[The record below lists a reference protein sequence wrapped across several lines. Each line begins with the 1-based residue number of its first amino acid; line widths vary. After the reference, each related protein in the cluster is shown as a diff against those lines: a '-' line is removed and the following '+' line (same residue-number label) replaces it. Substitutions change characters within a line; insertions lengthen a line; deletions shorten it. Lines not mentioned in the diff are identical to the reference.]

1 MVTIKDV
8 AQKAGVNPS
17 TVSRV
22 LKDNRSIS
30 QKTKEKVRKA
40 MADLGYVPNVAAQ
53 MLASGLTH
61 NIGLV
66 FPPIMTSDRLSEPFF
81 MEILSTITSEAKNH
95 HFTVSIATGMSLDD
109 LLEQVKLM
117 HLQKRVD
124 GFIILYSVQ
133 EDPVRKYLMSN
144 KIPFVIVGAPEGDA
158 NKITYIDN
166 DNQLMAKTAVDH
178 LYQKGHR
185 QILFITDDL
194 VSEVASERYIGYLKG
209 CLKLSLETQPMLLF
223 DRKDPV
229 SVESLMENIRA
240 FKATALVVIGDVLSV
255 RMVQLL
261 SFYNIKVPDDMSIIT
276 FNNSSYAKL
285 IHPYLTTFDIN
296 VANLGKTSF
305 KQLLDI
311 INSKEQSLSQKIFV
325 PFTLKKR
332 ESVRD
337 INPSS
342 TN

>member
-8 AQKAGVNPS
+8 ALKAGVNPS

-30 QKTKEKVRKA
+30 QKTKEKVRRA
-40 MADLGYVPNVAAQ
+40 MSELGYVPNVAAQ

-66 FPPIMTSDRLSEPFF
+66 FPPIITNDRLSDPFF
-81 MEILSTITSEAKNH
+81 MEILSTITNEAKKH
-95 HFTVSIATGMSLDD
+95 HFTVSIATGMSVED
-109 LLEQVKLM
+109 LLSQVKLM

-124 GFIILYSVQ
+124 GFIILYSEQ
-133 EDPVRKYLMSN
+133 EDPVRGYLMTN
-144 KIPFVIVGAPEGDA
+144 QIPFVIVGAPEGDE

-185 QILFITDDL
+185 QILFITDDMEA
-194 VSEVASERYIGYLKG
+194 EVASERYIGYLKG
-209 CLKLSLETQPMLLF
+209 CLKLSLENKPMLLF
-223 DRKDPV
+223 DRKDPISIEKV
-229 SVESLMENIRA
+229 IETIRS
-240 FKATALVVIGDVLSV
+240 FQATALIVIGDVLSV

-261 SFYNIKVPDDMSIIT
+261 SFYDIKVSDDISIIT
-276 FNNSSYAKL
+276 FNNSSYSKL

-296 VANLGKTSF
+296 VENLGRTSF
-305 KQLLDI
+305 RQLLDI
-311 INSKEQSLSQKIFV
+311 INANEQTLSQKILV
-325 PFTLKKR
+325 PFSLKKR

-337 INPSS
+337 INAK
-342 TN
+342 

>member
-22 LKDNRSIS
+22 LKDNHSIS

-40 MADLGYVPNVAAQ
+40 MSELGYVPNVAAQ

-66 FPPIMTSDRLSEPFF
+66 FPPIITSDRLSEPFF
-81 MEILSTITSEAKNH
+81 MAVLTTITNEAKSH
-95 HFTVSIATGMSLDD
+95 HFTVSIATGMSVDN

-124 GFIILYSVQ
+124 GFIILYSDQ
-133 EDPVRKYLMSN
+133 EDPVRNYLMTN
-144 KIPFVIVGAPEGDA
+144 KIPFVIVGAPEGDE

-178 LYQKGHR
+178 FYQKGHR
-185 QILFITDDL
+185 NMLFITDDL
-194 VSEVASERYIGYLKG
+194 TSEVASERYIGYLKG
-209 CLKLSLETQPMLLF
+209 CLKLSLDNHPMLLF
-223 DRKDPV
+223 NRKDPIN
-229 SVESLMENIRA
+229 VETLIKTIQNSQ
-240 FKATALVVIGDVLSV
+240 ATALIVIGDVLSV
-255 RMVQLL
+255 RLIQLL
-261 SFYNIKVPDDMSIIT
+261 SFYGIKVPDDISIIT

-296 VANLGKTSF
+296 VDNLGRTSF
-305 KQLLDI
+305 RQLLDI
-311 INSKEQSLSQKIFV
+311 INTKEQHLSQKIFV

-337 INPSS
+337 IN
-342 TN
+342 N

>member
-30 QKTKEKVRKA
+30 MKTKEKVRKA

-53 MLASGLTH
+53 ILASGLTH

-66 FPPIMTSDRLSEPFF
+66 FPPITTSDRLSEPFF
-81 MEILSTITSEAKNH
+81 IEILSTITNEAKES
-95 HFTVSIATGMSLDD
+95 HFTVSIATGISLDD
-109 LLEQVKLM
+109 LIEQVKLI

-124 GFIILYSVQ
+124 GFIILYSDQ
-133 EDPVRKYLMSN
+133 DDPVKKYLMTN
-144 KIPFVIVGAPEGDA
+144 NLPFVIVGAPQGDT
-158 NKITYIDN
+158 NKTTYIDN
-166 DNQLMAKTAVDH
+166 DNQLMAKTAVEH
-178 LYQKGHR
+178 LYQKGHHN
-185 QILFITDDL
+185 ILFITDDL
-194 VSEVASERYIGYLKG
+194 LSEVTSERYLGYLKG
-209 CLKLSLETQPMLLF
+209 CFKRSLKTKPMLLF

-229 SVESLMENIRA
+229 SVEILIETISS
-240 FKATALVVIGDVLSV
+240 FKATALVVVGDVLAI

-261 SFYNIKVPDDMSIIT
+261 SFYDIKVPDDMSIIT
-276 FNNSSYAKL
+276 FNNSNYAKL

-296 VANLGKTSF
+296 VENLGKMSF

-311 INSKEQSLSQKIFV
+311 INSNEQNLSQTIFV
-325 PFTLKKR
+325 PFSLKQR

-337 INPSS
+337 ISH
-342 TN
+342 